1 MSDFRHKIFKSLKS
15 DIWNL
20 SSKKCFSHA
29 QQTNPGSV
37 FNKDL
42 CKKTI
47 KNENFSMRRCF
58 FIVKEA
64 LLSRL
69 KRIKYCKEYYYEKNM
84 AKG

>member
-1 MSDFRHKIFKSLKS
+1 
-15 DIWNL
+15 
-20 SSKKCFSHA
+20 
-29 QQTNPGSV
+29 
-37 FNKDL
+37 
-42 CKKTI
+42 
-47 KNENFSMRRCF
+47 MRRCF